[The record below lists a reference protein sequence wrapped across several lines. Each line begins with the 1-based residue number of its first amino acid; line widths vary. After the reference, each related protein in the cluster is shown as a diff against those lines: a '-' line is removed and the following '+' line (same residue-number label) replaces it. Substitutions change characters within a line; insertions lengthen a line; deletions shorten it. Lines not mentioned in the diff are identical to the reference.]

1 MRAKHKN
8 PGRLIL
14 GLIAAGF
21 GFGMGILFGWLNL
34 PSWLGQVAVV
44 SAIFVVLFSLRYLYK
59 LKPTLLSKEQ
69 ADHVKRWMQSGE
81 LVTILEG
88 LSQRE
93 TLRLADMTRK
103 HFGEVVLKNGV
114 SPKGKRWSH
123 KELRV
128 GFKIQPTG
136 YQGKLTFNVILYRR
150 DLASQKR
157 IARPWR
163 TISLKDGNLQ
173 LIELSH
179 LINLPNWITS

>member
-69 ADHVKRWMQSGE
+69 ADRVMRWMQSGE

-88 LSQRE
+88 LSRRE

-103 HFGEVVLKNGV
+103 HFGEVVLKTGDTLQKRLGKSETDCKALEDNL
-114 SPKGKRWSH
+114 SKRWQSSTDRTQSSGQLA
-123 KELRV
+123 KLDNELK
-128 GFKIQPTG
+128 FST
-136 YQGKLTFNVILYRR
+136 
-150 DLASQKR
+150 LAAGTAQ
-157 IARPWR
+157 
-163 TISLKDGNLQ
+163 Q
-173 LIELSH
+173 C
-179 LINLPNWITS
+179 